1 MDIIEIIA
9 QAVGLAALAVNALS
23 YQIKRKERILFC
35 HFMVCLLYCINF
47 FMLGAV
53 VGGLTNLIGLLRSL
67 VYMNRE
73 RWHGGS
79 PLWLASFIVMYVLAF
94 VLSFTVFGQEA
105 SAYNLTFGVIR
116 IIGAVLF
123 TVGYHLNGAKN
134 IRRFALITAPMFLVY
149 AISEFS
155 IGAILTE
162 ILKMISTI
170 IGIVRF
176 DIKKQ
181 EEK

>member
-53 VGGLTNLIGLLRSL
+53 VGGLTNMIGMLRSL

-73 RWHGGS
+73 RWHASS
-79 PLWLASFIVMYVLAF
+79 PWWVVSFIAMYLTSFA
-94 VLSFTVFGQEA
+94 LSFTVFGQEA
-105 SAYNLTFGVIR
+105 SAYNLIFGVIR
-116 IIGAVLF
+116 VIGAILL
-123 TVGYHLNGAKN
+123 TVGYYLDGAKN

-162 ILKMISTI
+162 VLKIVSTV
-170 IGIVRF
+170 IGIIRF